1 MYKYILFHL
10 DTDERDPG
18 LGCEDARDVDIV
30 QPQEVRLQHA
40 GLHQPPHSLN
50 QDMVLV
56 YL

>member
-18 LGCEDARDVDIV
+18 LGSEDARDVDIV

-50 QDMVLV
+50 QDIISV